1 MADRILRLGCALII
15 SIAIA
20 RTLGP
25 AEFGTLQYV
34 LSFVGMF
41 GMMLSLGLDP
51 VVLRELVIRPNNA
64 GALLGTVMTMR
75 MLAACGGIITMLI
88 SSHLM
93 GHSDVAL
100 LMIIILSTTL
110 LLQVPQIIEQYFH
123 AQTAAVTSSI
133 IYTFSAL
140 SGAAW
145 VAYCLYSRAPIIFFS
160 MQLVLETTLIAT
172 GLFLAFRRFT
182 VGQFK
187 IHFDRKLL
195 APLINEC
202 WPLTLSLAMIG
213 IHSNIDKILVRQL
226 LGDESI
232 GIYAAA
238 AKLSEAWYFVPMVI
252 TNSLF
257 PAIVRARESS
267 PERYKQRL
275 QDLYNLMVWLGI
287 AIALPVSFASEW
299 IVTSLYGESYR
310 SAGDVLKWHVWSS
323 IPVFLGVAS
332 GRWLILEGHM
342 KAYMW
347 RTLAGVISHI
357 VFIMLLIPEV
367 GIIGAAWATLLSQL
381 IVVFAFDFAWKI
393 SRENFRMKCRALIS
407 PYKNMLNYRKKHE

>member
-1 MADRILRLGCALII
+1 MADKVLRLGCALII

-51 VVLRELVIRPNNA
+51 VVLRELVLHPANA

-93 GHSDVAL
+93 GHSDVAR
-100 LMIIILSTTL
+100 LMIIILGTTL

-123 AQTAAVTSSI
+123 SRTAAATTSI
-133 IYTFSAL
+133 IYTFAAIT
-140 SGAAW
+140 GAAW

-160 MQLVLETTLIAT
+160 MQLVIETILIAA
-172 GLFLAFRRFT
+172 GLFLAFRQCT
-182 VGQFK
+182 TGQLK
-187 IHFDRKLL
+187 IYFDRKLL
-195 APLINEC
+195 PPLISEC
-202 WPLTLSLAMIG
+202 WPLTISLAMVG
-213 IHSNIDKILVRQL
+213 VYSNIDKILVRHL

-232 GIYAAA
+232 GIYVAAV
-238 AKLSEAWYFVPMVI
+238 KLSEAWYFIPMVI
-252 TNSLF
+252 VNSLF

-267 PERYKQRL
+267 PERYKQRI

-287 AIALPVSFASEW
+287 AIALPVSFTSDW

-310 SAGDVLKWHVWSS
+310 PAGEVLKWHIWSS
-323 IPVFLGVAS
+323 ILVFLGVAS
-332 GRWLILEGHM
+332 GRWLILEGHT

-347 RTLAGVISHI
+347 RTTAGVISNI
-357 VFIMLLIPEV
+357 VFILLLIPKAGV
-367 GIIGAAWATLLSQL
+367 IGAAWATLLSQL
-381 IVVFAFDFAWKI
+381 IVVLAFDLTWKK

-407 PYKNMLNYRKKHE
+407 PYQNILRYRKKHG